1 MMPHRR
7 MLRQSVLVIAAC
19 LSAATLHPASANV
32 AGDAAL
38 PTAQGGTK
46 SISQLRGG
54 LQVALARPH
63 STHSSAWASARAL
76 GSCLAWCHKRAH
88 CANSK
93 NRHGSLGSLGLSH
106 GSLGLSQAPAAR
118 AILRDRN
125 APAAARAPLA
135 ERDVADLS
143 GARRDIAIFTTA
155 ALPVRGTP
163 LPVRA
168 RAAPRARRADGA
180 RCGCSG

>member
-1 MMPHRR
+1 MMPNRR

-63 STHSSAWASARAL
+63 SKYSSGWVSARAL
-76 GSCLAWCHKRAH
+76 GSSLAWCHKRAH

-93 NRHGSLGSLGLSH
+93 KSLGSLGLSH

-118 AILRDRN
+118 AVLRDRN

-163 LPVRA
+163 LPVCA
-168 RAAPRARRADGA
+168 RAAPRAPR
-180 RCGCSG
+180 